1 MVKIKKIFLLFII
14 WRVVDFLII
23 YFAPR
28 FIPYLGFFPYREQLV
43 TLHKPI
49 FLTPLANFDGINYI
63 VIATQQ
69 YHQYIQAFFPL
80 YPTLI
85 RLLLP
90 IFKDGLVAG
99 LIVSNVSFLV
109 GLYVFYKYLK
119 LTMVNFSRLQSKL
132 IILFILAFPTSFFF
146 GAVYT
151 EGLFFLLLIST
162 LYFLKKESY
171 FLVGFF
177 AILASLTRFVGVFL
191 VIPIIFHWL
200 SKSFRGIS
208 HLAETE
214 KSSDKRERNPRFAG
228 FLTRLIVGFEMTW
241 KVIIITL
248 SPLFGLGL
256 YCFYLWKTTGD
267 PLFFLN
273 VQPVFG
279 ANRST
284 QLILLPQVIW
294 RYLKIFF
301 TASWNFQ
308 YFISAIEFLFFSF
321 VFIILVFDLLKHF
334 KFISNFKFQIK
345 NFDRLGLSLFSFANI
360 ILPTLTGTLS
370 SIPRYSLFSISVFI
384 FLSEIK
390 NNLLKTLII
399 IIFLI
404 LHIVL
409 FGFFRQGYFIS

>member
-1 MVKIKKIFLLFII
+1 MNSKILNLKSQIPKIFLLFFV
-14 WRVVDFLII
+14 WRIVGFLIM
-23 YFAPR
+23 YLAPK

-49 FLTPLANFDGINYI
+49 FLTPLANFDGINYL

-85 RLLLP
+85 KLFLS
-90 IFKDGLVAG
+90 IFNDGLVAG
-99 LIVSNVSFLV
+99 LVISNISFFI
-109 GLYVFYKYLK
+109 GLYIFNKYLR
-119 LTMVNFSRLQSKL
+119 LTLTNFNHLQPIL
-132 IILFILAFPTSFFF
+132 TILFILSFPTSFFF

-162 LYFLKKESY
+162 LYFLKKERY

-191 VIPIIFHWL
+191 IIPILLHLIQKSKVKSQKYKSKLL
-200 SKSFRGIS
+200 S
-208 HLAETE
+208 
-214 KSSDKRERNPRFAG
+214 
-228 FLTRLIVGFEMTW
+228 FLYLILLM
-241 KVIIITL
+241 
-248 SPLFGLGL
+248 SPFFGLSI
-256 YCFYLWKTTGD
+256 YCYYLWKTTGD

-273 VQPVFG
+273 VQPIFG

-284 QLILLPQVIW
+284 HLILLPQVIW

-301 TASWNFQ
+301 TADWNFQ
-308 YFISAIEFLFFSF
+308 YFTSVIEFLFFAF
-321 VFIILVFDLLKHF
+321 VFTVLIFDLFKHLKF
-334 KFISNFKFQIK
+334 TLPAGRQGKNFKFKIL
-345 NFDRLGLSLFSFANI
+345 NFTRLGLSLFSLANI
-360 ILPTLTGTLS
+360 VLPTLTGTLS
-370 SIPRYSLFSISVFI
+370 SIPRYSLFSISMFI

-390 NNLLKTLII
+390 NNLLKTAII

-404 LHIVL
+404 LHVVL
-409 FGFFRQGYFIS
+409 FGFFRQGYFVS